1 MESFFYL
8 ARRSAPEIIDTLGS
22 RYSWTIRDIE
32 AVPVVDLAEVLKKAE
47 EQTTRAEIFAE
58 WAALQPFMIMKW
70 LKFMPFEEYHD
81 YRTGGNIDTR
91 PASEILAEA
100 EEIKKYTGVNNGSV

>member
-8 ARRSAPEIIDTLGS
+8 CSKSAPDIIDTLAS
-22 RYSWTIRDIE
+22 RYSWTISQIE
-32 AVPVVDLAEVLKKAE
+32 AIPVVDLAEVLKKAE
-47 EQTTRAEIFAE
+47 EQTTRAEIFTE

-70 LKFMPFEEYHD
+70 LKFMPFEEYHS
-81 YRTGGNIDTR
+81 YRTGGDIDTR